1 MSEATTAGAV
11 ARLEAAAD
19 EVETARAAVED
30 VGEAEVQRLA
40 DAYDEFDELLSRY
53 REPASGSGRETF
65 QQYVE
70 FEGKLETFVE
80 ELPENLRHREAFE
93 AAEEVLNRRRLDERD
108 FDRAREEL
116 TPARE
121 VVELLDE
128 RRAAERRY
136 REARRAVTDR
146 RRAVDERLDDLESVL
161 AFEAVDLDA
170 PVETLRGPIEAYES
184 AVHDAFRDFRHD
196 ASARTVLDFVAA
208 TEAYPLVEFPAPPT
222 EIRRYLARHPAGTE
236 PIPTLLDWA
245 DYTRSKLSHYV
256 EDPASFRAQ
265 VAGNRTYLSRLDA
278 EPLEIGWPPPPAG
291 TLRYRGRELVAVVER
306 FAPESTVERLN
317 DVRDLVHR
325 SDYEDLRRAAV
336 AADRLDEAD
345 RRRLRDGSIQ
355 GEVASL
361 RDEAER
367 LDAALEGYPEQ

>member
-1 MSEATTAGAV
+1 MSEATTAGVV

-19 EVETARAAVED
+19 ELETARAAVKD
-30 VGEAEVQRLA
+30 AGEAEVQRLA

-70 FEGKLETFVE
+70 FEGKLETVVE
-80 ELPENLRHREAFE
+80 ELPEDLLHREAFE

-121 VVELLDE
+121 AVELLDE
-128 RRAAERRY
+128 RHEAERRY
-136 REARRAVTDR
+136 RDARRAVTDR
-146 RRAVDERLDDLESVL
+146 RRAVDERLDELESVL
-161 AFEAVDLDA
+161 TFADADLDA
-170 PVETLRGPIEAYES
+170 PVETLREPISAYES
-184 AVHDAFRDFRHD
+184 AVHDAFRAFRHD
-196 ASARTVLDFVAA
+196 ASARRVLDFVAA
-208 TEAYPLVEFPAPPT
+208 TEAYPLVAFPEPPT
-222 EIRRYLARHPAGTE
+222 ELQQYLARHPAGEE

-245 DYTRSKLSHYV
+245 EYTRSKLSHYV
-256 EDPASFRAQ
+256 GDPASFRAQ
-265 VAGNRTYLSRLDA
+265 VAGNRTYLARLDA

-291 TLRYRGRELVAVVER
+291 SLRYRGRELVAVVER

-317 DVRDLVHR
+317 DVRDLLR
-325 SDYEDLRRAAV
+325 RPDYEDLRQAAV
-336 AADRLDEAD
+336 AADRLDETD

-355 GEVASL
+355 DEVESL
-361 RDEAER
+361 RGEAER
-367 LDAALEGYPEQ
+367 LDDALETYPDR